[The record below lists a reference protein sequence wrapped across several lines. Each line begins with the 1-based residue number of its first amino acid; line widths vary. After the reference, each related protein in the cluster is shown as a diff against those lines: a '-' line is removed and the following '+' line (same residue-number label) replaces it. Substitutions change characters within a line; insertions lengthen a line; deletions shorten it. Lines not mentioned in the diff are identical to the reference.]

1 MQALID
7 LLSIKDLIPHGYC
20 LSWSPVLLWLH
31 VSSDILITLAYY
43 SIPFTIVYFV
53 RQRKDMQYPWLGI
66 LFAGF
71 IIACGTTHLLSAIT
85 IWIPLY
91 WLDGLLKAFTAII
104 SLVTAA
110 LMLWIIP
117 QALSLPTAKQLQ
129 AEIGQRKIA
138 QLAQQEAFD
147 RLQKI
152 ASRVPGMVYQYRLH
166 PDGSAYLPFTSEGIQ
181 DIFRMSPEEV
191 RKDASKIF
199 SFIHPDD
206 LSDVKASIKKSA
218 QDLSLWRHEFR
229 VKFND
234 GIVRWLFGNAI
245 PEQEACGAI
254 LWHGFIT
261 DVTERKLME
270 AKLDSIFNASVEGII
285 TVDMSNNN
293 IISANAAVDT
303 IFGYKPEELV
313 GCGISN
319 LIPSGHFNFLDAVQ
333 PSGQIQEVDGLH
345 KNGSVV
351 PLDLSIA
358 EYSIDN
364 THYFTTIVR
373 DVSLRKHQEQQDKEH
388 LNQLS
393 HVTRLGLMG
402 EMASGIA
409 HEVNQPLT
417 AVTTYTQVSLNL
429 IKAEKPDL
437 EKLSEIL
444 HKTQQQALRAGR
456 IIHRMREFVKSHAT
470 QRSIADINTL
480 INNAAGLCVDELK
493 EHNITLS
500 FELEEQLPPVNVDQ
514 VQIEQVIINLIRNSI
529 DALQNSPANQER
541 CLSIQ
546 SELTSNNSIQVR
558 IKDNGSGIDEA
569 RQEKI
574 LMPFFTTKS
583 EGMGMGLSISSS
595 LIEAH
600 EGYLHFNSQPGKGTT
615 FYFTLP
621 TRNKQ

>member
-7 LLSIKDLIPHGYC
+7 LLGIKDLIPHGYC

-43 SIPFTIVYFV
+43 SIPFTIVYFI
-53 RQRKDMQYPWLGI
+53 RQRKDIHYPWLGI

-110 LMLWIIP
+110 LMLWMVP
-117 QALSLPTAKQLQ
+117 QALSLPTSKQLQ
-129 AEIGQRKIA
+129 AEIEQRKIA

-152 ASRVPGMVYQYRLH
+152 ASRLPGMVYQYRLH
-166 PDGSAYLPFTSEGIQ
+166 PDGSSCLPFASEGIQ
-181 DIFRMSPEEV
+181 DIFRISPEEV
-191 RKDASKIF
+191 RKDASKVF
-199 SFIHPDD
+199 TFIHPDD
-206 LSDVKASIKKSA
+206 LSNVKASIKKSA
-218 QDLSLWRHEFR
+218 QDLSPWCHEFR
-229 VKFND
+229 VKFDD
-234 GIVRWLFGNAI
+234 GIVRWLFGNAV
-245 PEQEACGAI
+245 PELEANGAT
-254 LWHGFIT
+254 LWHGFVT

-293 IISANAAVDT
+293 IISANASVET
-303 IFGYKPEELV
+303 IFGYKSEELM

-319 LIPSGHFNFLDAVQ
+319 IIPLALFNLLDTDQPSGHILE
-333 PSGQIQEVDGLH
+333 IDGLH

-364 THYFTTIVR
+364 AHYFTTIVR

-444 HKTQQQALRAGR
+444 HKSQQQALRAGR
-456 IIHRMREFVKSHAT
+456 IIHRMREFVKTHAT
-470 QRSIADINTL
+470 QLSIA
-480 INNAAGLCVDELK
+480 
-493 EHNITLS
+493 
-500 FELEEQLPPVNVDQ
+500 
-514 VQIEQVIINLIRNSI
+514 
-529 DALQNSPANQER
+529 
-541 CLSIQ
+541 
-546 SELTSNNSIQVR
+546 
-558 IKDNGSGIDEA
+558 
-569 RQEKI
+569 
-574 LMPFFTTKS
+574 
-583 EGMGMGLSISSS
+583 
-595 LIEAH
+595 
-600 EGYLHFNSQPGKGTT
+600 
-615 FYFTLP
+615 
-621 TRNKQ
+621 

>member
-7 LLSIKDLIPHGYC
+7 LFGIKDLIPHGYC

-31 VSSDILITLAYY
+31 VSSDILIMLAYY
-43 SIPFTIVYFV
+43 SIPFTIVYFI
-53 RQRKDMQYPWLGI
+53 RQRKDMQYSWLGI

-104 SLVTAA
+104 SIVTAA
-110 LMLWIIP
+110 LMLWIAP

-129 AEIGQRKIA
+129 AEIEQRKIA

-147 RLQKI
+147 SLQKI

-166 PDGSAYLPFTSEGIQ
+166 PDGSSCFPFASEGIR
-181 DIFRMSPEEV
+181 DIYRTSPEEV
-191 RKDASKIF
+191 SKDASKVF
-199 SFIHPDD
+199 TFLHPDD
-206 LSDVKASIKKSA
+206 LSGVSASIQKSA
-218 QDLSLWRHEFR
+218 QDLTPWSHEYR
-229 VKFND
+229 VKFDD
-234 GIVRWLFGNAI
+234 GTIRWLFGNAL
-245 PEQEACGAI
+245 PERETDGAT

-261 DVTERKLME
+261 DITERKLME

-285 TVDMSNNN
+285 TVDMSNN
-293 IISANAAVDT
+293 IVSANAAVET

-313 GCGISN
+313 GCSISN
-319 LIPSGHFNFLDAVQ
+319 LIPLAHFKLLDTVQ
-333 PSGQIQEVDGLH
+333 PSSQIQEIDGLH

-364 THYFTTIVR
+364 AHYFTTIVR

-429 IKAEKPDL
+429 IKAENPDL
-437 EKLSEIL
+437 EKISEIL
-444 HKTQQQALRAGR
+444 YKTQQQALRAGR
-456 IIHRMREFVKSHAT
+456 IIHRMREFVKSHTT
-470 QRSIADINTL
+470 QHSIADINTL

-493 EHNITLS
+493 EHNITLT
-500 FELEEQLPPVNVDQ
+500 FELEERLPPVNVDQ
-514 VQIEQVIINLIRNSI
+514 VQIEQVLINLIRNSI
-529 DALQNSPANQER
+529 DALQNSPANQDR
-541 CLSIQ
+541 RLSIQ
-546 SELTSNNSIQVR
+546 TELTSNNSIQVR
-558 IKDNGSGIDEA
+558 IKDNGPGIDEDQ
-569 RQEKI
+569 QEKI

-583 EGMGMGLSISSS
+583 DGMGMGLSITRS

-600 EGYLHFNSQPGKGTT
+600 DGYLHFNSQPGKGTT